1 MNLNPEQFPTY
12 KFLFPVQTTQTT
24 ARTSIDG
31 VQGDDEQSNWRAG
44 ATLTLPINIHNSIKL
59 YGSTAV

>member
-24 ARTSIDG
+24 APITMWWLPETSKMKE
-31 VQGDDEQSNWRAG
+31 QEQSILGNLW
-44 ATLTLPINIHNSIKL
+44 KME
-59 YGSTAV
+59 AVG

>member
-24 ARTSIDG
+24 AVINHIKPGRTGISG
-31 VQGDDEQSNWRAG
+31 
-44 ATLTLPINIHNSIKL
+44 P
-59 YGSTAV
+59 